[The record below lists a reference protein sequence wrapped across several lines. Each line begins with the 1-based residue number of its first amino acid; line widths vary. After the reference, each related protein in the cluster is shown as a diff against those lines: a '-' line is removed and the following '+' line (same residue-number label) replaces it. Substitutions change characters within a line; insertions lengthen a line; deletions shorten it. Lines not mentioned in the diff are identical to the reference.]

1 MDSEFGRLG
10 SVLEAGDGDGD
21 GGIVVFQTGKN
32 CSPEL
37 SDSCCVSV
45 RKMVLVGG
53 SHTSVQYV
61 LVICFVRVL
70 DESFGLSVGVF
81 LLQGLSG
88 C

>member
-45 RKMVLVGG
+45 RKMV
-53 SHTSVQYV
+53 
-61 LVICFVRVL
+61 
-70 DESFGLSVGVF
+70 
-81 LLQGLSG
+81 
-88 C
+88 